1 MLNLKKLLT
10 QIINKMNTLTNKLN
24 TLTNKL
30 NDLTNKLNDLTA
42 LKTLSISKVISSTY
56 MNDTQ
61 FSRIKAYKK
70 NGMLYLSFNAEFT
83 NTGYNCSPNNFT
95 TIGKISGWDAAWSA
109 LANIPRQTDGSKIVT
124 LFVKAGGE
132 IQVYS
137 TAPISGWYRTSICVP
152 CSS

>member
-10 QIINKMNTLTNKLN
+10 QIINK
-24 TLTNKL
+24 L
-30 NDLTNKLNDLTA
+30 NDLIA

-56 MNDTQ
+56 MTDTQ
-61 FSRIKAYKK
+61 FSGIKAYKK

-83 NTGYNCSPNNFT
+83 NAGYNSYPNFT

-124 LFVKAGGE
+124 LFVKKNGE

-137 TAPISGWYRTSICVP
+137 TAPISGWHRTSICVP

>member
-10 QIINKMNTLTNKLN
+10 QIINK
-24 TLTNKL
+24 L
-30 NDLTNKLNDLTA
+30 NDLIA

-70 NGMLYLSFNAEFT
+70 NGMLYLAFNAEFT
-83 NTGYNCSPNNFT
+83 NTGYNSSSDFT
-95 TIGKISGWDAAWSA
+95 TIGKISGWNAAWGA
-109 LANIPRQTDGSKIVT
+109 FATVPRQTDGSKIVI
-124 LFVKAGGE
+124 LFVKANGE

-137 TAPISGWYRTSICVP
+137 TTPISGWHRTSICIP
-152 CSS
+152 CYS